1 MRDRNVK
8 NSVLAIAAA
17 VPLLMTGCQSDAVSN
32 AETEALKEQ
41 IARLEQQV
49 ADLERQQPAAGSGQQ
64 TQDDTSAG
72 DDRQA
77 QDDTSAGDD
86 RQAQDDTSIGS
97 SQKSEG
103 NAGNNTQIQPD
114 RNSGNI
120 HSPRHDEGDYHD
132 QSNYAGN
139 GSASDQQGTAA
150 DGLTTY
156 TMEELG
162 AMVGAFAAKAGA
174 AAPSGQD
181 AQDMEQ
187 FFVLKQEEKQI
198 DDTLDSHE
206 DELEYLY
213 KTGSLT
219 RDDYKRLER
228 ELELLED
235 RLDAAEDQLEYV
247 FGIDD

>member
-17 VPLLMTGCQSDAVSN
+17 VPLLMTGCQSDAVSS

-41 IARLEQQV
+41 IARLERQV
-49 ADLERQQPAAGSGQQ
+49 ADLEQQQSAAGNVQ
-64 TQDDTSAG
+64 QDDTSAG
-72 DDRQA
+72 DDWQA
-77 QDDTSAGDD
+77 QN
-86 RQAQDDTSIGS
+86 DTSIGS
-97 SQKSEG
+97 SQQSEG
-103 NAGNNTQIQPD
+103 NAGNNAQVQPD
-114 RNSGNI
+114 RNTGNI

-162 AMVGAFAAKAGA
+162 AMVGAFVAKAGA

-219 RDDYKRLER
+219 RDDYKKLER
-228 ELELLED
+228 ELELLENQ
-235 RLDAAEDQLEYV
+235 LDAAEDQLEYV

>member
-1 MRDRNVK
+1 
-8 NSVLAIAAA
+8 
-17 VPLLMTGCQSDAVSN
+17 
-32 AETEALKEQ
+32 
-41 IARLEQQV
+41 
-49 ADLERQQPAAGSGQQ
+49 
-64 TQDDTSAG
+64 
-72 DDRQA
+72 
-77 QDDTSAGDD
+77 
-86 RQAQDDTSIGS
+86 
-97 SQKSEG
+97 
-103 NAGNNTQIQPD
+103 
-114 RNSGNI
+114 
-120 HSPRHDEGDYHD
+120 
-132 QSNYAGN
+132 
-139 GSASDQQGTAA
+139 
-150 DGLTTY
+150 
-156 TMEELG
+156 MEELG